1 MFRML
6 RLAALCLYLAALPAF
21 AQTYPAK
28 PVKIYVGF
36 SAGGTVD
43 SITRLLAERLSAAWS
58 KPVVVENRP
67 GANSNLATEAVAR
80 SAPDGYTL
88 VIVSIGHAVNPAL
101 YGKLPFDPVK
111 DFAPVVL
118 IATAPNMLVVHP
130 SVPAATVRELIAYA
144 RSNPGKLNV
153 ASSGGGTS
161 VHLAAELF
169 QSLTGTKFVHV
180 PYKGAA
186 PAMPDLLSGQVDL
199 MFPNM
204 PSALPH
210 VKSGKLRA
218 LGVTSASRS
227 AGAPDVPAIAETVP
241 GFVVT
246 TWYGLLA
253 PAGTPAAVIA
263 KFNAEVRAVL
273 EQPEFRAKLVVQG
286 ADPAGGT
293 PEEFAEFLRVETVKW
308 GKVVREAGIRLE

>member
-1 MFRML
+1 
-6 RLAALCLYLAALPAF
+6 
-21 AQTYPAK
+21 
-28 PVKIYVGF
+28 
-36 SAGGTVD
+36 
-43 SITRLLAERLSAAWS
+43 
-58 KPVVVENRP
+58 
-67 GANSNLATEAVAR
+67 VA
-80 SAPDGYTL
+80 SCAPDGYTL

-227 AGAPDVPAIAETVP
+227 AGAPDVPAICETVP
-241 GFVVT
+241 GYVVT

-253 PAGTPAAVIA
+253 PAGTPAAVVA
-263 KFNAEVRAVL
+263 KINADVRAVL
-273 EQPEFRAKLVVQG
+273 EQPVFRSKLVVQG

-308 GKVVREAGIRLE
+308 GKVVREAGIKLE